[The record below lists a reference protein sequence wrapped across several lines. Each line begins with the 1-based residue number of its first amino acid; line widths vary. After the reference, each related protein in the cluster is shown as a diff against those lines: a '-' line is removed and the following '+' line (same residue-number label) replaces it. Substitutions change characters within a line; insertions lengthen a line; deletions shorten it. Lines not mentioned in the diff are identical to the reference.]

1 MSVPVDLSDLE
12 ARLAEYGPVAFVT
25 TVGAGGRPHVVSTR
39 VELASGALVGG
50 AGRTTSANVTANDA
64 VTMLWPSPDG
74 GAYCLIVDG
83 AGTVS
88 GEGAEARVTVQPS
101 RAVLHRMAGA
111 GDDAGPSCI
120 TVL

>member
-1 MSVPVDLSDLE
+1 MSVPVDLSELE
-12 ARLAEYGPVAFVT
+12 ARLAEYGPVAFVV
-25 TVGAGGRPHVVSTR
+25 TVGADGRPHVVSTR
-39 VELASGALVGG
+39 VELTGGTLVGG
-50 AGRTTSANVTANDA
+50 AGRTTSANVAGNDA

-83 AGTVS
+83 AGTVT
-88 GEGAEARVTVQPS
+88 GEDADAKVVVDPS

-111 GDDAGPSCI
+111 ADDAGPSCI